1 LNTSGSSGTWGP
13 SANNM
18 AKAKGQLKSKNV
30 HLKLLVE
37 MENWQK

>member
-13 SANNM
+13 SANM
-18 AKAKGQLKSKNV
+18 VKAKGQLKSKNV